1 MKSLFRSKSQ
11 SSPSK
16 TSRFGRILSPASKSS
31 PRGQSPPK
39 ANTLPYN
46 TQQHSAP
53 IPHFDHDL
61 PPTDFPTDFTPT
73 RAKENEESHDQDTPS
88 QVGTD
93 LSVPFDERAM
103 TRKLMDVESSFVPEQ
118 SFMSDGER
126 FPFSEQPD
134 TIKSAKSQ
142 TFFKWGPGLSLPR
155 SPSAKIDSRVVS
167 EGFKPHGSPLEEFV
181 AQEAERNGVI
191 ETSSKQGQQQ
201 ARDEDEVDYGDS
213 TLDSP
218 TTAASQ
224 RYGRGMEQ
232 SHGPQEQEEYVGD
245 EHVDGLNKTRHTN
258 DITTQQ
264 NTPETLRAP
273 LQDRH
278 ASYQSNAS
286 TNYSEA
292 LSDSTIGADYAL
304 QTGGATSA
312 EKKTKRPTRDDLL
325 RLPSF
330 GSVASSISGLDE
342 PSVINRSAAGRTPS
356 YIPTDTEDES
366 TAHPNTSQYDM
377 TTPRPQKRAIPD
389 PTDTVIAQHVRDV
402 QVPETVARQYR
413 ASHLTARSDDREFSA
428 TPHLGTSK
436 STLTLKEQNSKID
449 KLTKENFD
457 LKLKIHFLSQA
468 LQDRSEEG
476 VSDLISKNA
485 QYQAE
490 LVRSKKDSQ
499 SLRRKLRL
507 LEKQLAEQG
516 RISAPSTVTASVA
529 DSEDGSGSQ
538 AVTDSG
544 ETTRLRDRNLV
555 LETENEKLVQVWQQV
570 LDEEMD
576 RRRAAEIKAQ
586 DLQRDLERYK
596 SQRSPLRKLRLRSS
610 RARLEDEASESNSR
624 SSFATQDRQDSV
636 SLGGTTVT
644 EQLKQENVNLRRDLD
659 VQTDMLSSR
668 NRERER
674 LQEEIE
680 SLKLITRREE
690 SAKSSAGDSIL
701 ERSISRQQYRM
712 RQASRASLNQGQM
725 SDSERDRYENLHA
738 NLRDDN
744 VTLKMRIQ
752 DLQNEMEELEKMHVS
767 RADASQALQ
776 EADADIQYL
785 TDAVRHLENVLQEK
799 DDQING
805 LWADLRAR
813 EDENEL
819 FKQELVSI
827 SDTLNE
833 VTNGREGSHPEMVA
847 ELQRE
852 LEAANAELESME
864 QTLHNITAA
873 KERLEVQQESSE
885 NEIAFLREE
894 QETDKSKIA
903 DLQTALGNAHV
914 NLQNEIKRLENLE
927 TLEAESEK
935 VREESHRL
943 RQALVTKE
951 AESTGSL
958 QRIQALERN
967 LQEAKANGDSMNSA
981 GPKDLAIQRR
991 DLEDARAE
999 LDHAN
1004 SKIREQDRLIV
1015 EREDL
1020 LDQMEAE
1027 YKGLEMELSKERQAR
1042 RRESAIPKDDPRIAQ
1057 LEQVRTQER
1066 EQYAQLL
1073 KERNDLLHSL
1083 YARLASLCTP
1093 TWKTQ
1098 NVSRTDRSLAS
1109 RDLPQ
1114 LQRSITSA
1122 LEAIEASVSSLP
1134 TRINDIERDI
1144 WADFQTL
1151 DTALNS
1157 RIKRLDHVEKA
1168 VQRAVAGAAGPGPGR
1183 GMSASPSRADAETA
1197 RLREDNEFLQKELRR
1212 VKAARPADFFELPG
1226 LSSAG
1231 ALTTKQ
1237 SAGNGT
1243 VSLAAPKNAQSVN
1256 TGNTAAAGG
1265 YETNEETWVLRI
1277 KEMNKRL
1284 TAEREGRLLDREAAT
1299 KRLLEGQK
1307 EVKDL
1312 KRALER
1318 GRQGRLGE
1326 VNNGVRSLE
1335 DGMDKTGALGIP
1347 LGKAMSGS
1355 ATGSDE

>member
-39 ANTLPYN
+39 AQQLPYT
-46 TQQHSAP
+46 TQPNSAP
-53 IPHFDHDL
+53 IPDFDHDL

-73 RAKENEESHDQDTPS
+73 RAKENEEPHNEDTPS

-134 TIKSAKSQ
+134 TIRSAKSQ

-167 EGFKPHGSPLEEFV
+167 EGFKPHGSPQEEFE
-181 AQEAERNGVI
+181 AREAERNGAI
-191 ETSSKQGQQQ
+191 ETRRKQTQQQ
-201 ARDEDEVDYGDS
+201 PQAQVTDEDEVDYGDS

-218 TTAASQ
+218 TAAASQ
-224 RYGRGMEQ
+224 RYGRGSELGTQ
-232 SHGPQEQEEYVGD
+232 ARGPYEQEEYVGD
-245 EHVDGLNKTRHTN
+245 EPADDMNETRHTN
-258 DITTQQ
+258 DTTTQQ

-292 LSDSTIGADYAL
+292 LSESTIGADYAL

-342 PSVINRSAAGRTPS
+342 PSVINRTTATTPS
-356 YIPTDTEDES
+356 YMRTDTEDES

-377 TTPRPQKRAIPD
+377 TTPRPQKRAMPD

-413 ASHLTARSDDREFSA
+413 ASHLTARSDDREFTA
-428 TPHLGTSK
+428 TPHPGMSK
-436 STLTLKEQNSKID
+436 STLSLKEQNSKID

-490 LVRSKKDSQ
+490 LVRSKKDNQ

-516 RISAPSTVTASVA
+516 RTSAPSTVTTSVA

-538 AVTDSG
+538 AVTDVG
-544 ETTRLRDRNLV
+544 ETARLRDRNLV

-576 RRRAAEIKAQ
+576 RRRAAELKAQ
-586 DLQRDLERYK
+586 ELQRDLERYK

-624 SSFATQDRQDSV
+624 SSFATQDRAEST

-701 ERSISRQQYRM
+701 DRSVSRQQYRM
-712 RQASRASLNQGQM
+712 RQASRASLTQGPM
-725 SDSERDRYENLHA
+725 NDGERDRYENMHA

-813 EDENEL
+813 EDENEA

-847 ELQRE
+847 GLHRE
-852 LEAANAELESME
+852 LEAANADLESME

-927 TLEAESEK
+927 TLETEAEK

-943 RQALVTKE
+943 RQALVNKE

-958 QRIQALERN
+958 QRIQALERS

-981 GPKDLAIQRR
+981 GPKDLARQRR

-1027 YKGLEMELSKERQAR
+1027 YKGLEVELSKERQAR
-1042 RRESAIPKDDPRIAQ
+1042 RRESAVPKDDPRIAQ
-1057 LEQVRTQER
+1057 LEQVRTRER

-1083 YARLASLCTP
+1083 YARLAGLCTP

-1098 NVSRTDRSLAS
+1098 NASRTDRSLAS

-1114 LQRSITSA
+1114 LQRAITSA
-1122 LEAIEASVSSLP
+1122 LEAIEESVSSLP

-1168 VQRAVAGAAGPGPGR
+1168 VQRAVAGGP
-1183 GMSASPSRADAETA
+1183 SVSPSRASAETA
-1197 RLREDNEFLQKELRR
+1197 RLREDNSFLQKELRR
-1212 VKAARPADFFELPG
+1212 LKQAQPADSFELPG
-1226 LSSAG
+1226 LPSSG

-1237 SAGNGT
+1237 NPGNGT
-1243 VSLAAPKNAQSVN
+1243 LSLATGKTASS
-1256 TGNTAAAGG
+1256 GNTSNAAAGG
-1265 YETNEETWVLRI
+1265 YDANEETWVLRI

-1312 KRALER
+1312 KKALGR
-1318 GRQGRLGE
+1318 NRQGRAGMTE
-1326 VNNGVRSLE
+1326 NGARSLE
-1335 DGMDKTGALGIP
+1335 DKTGALGIP